1 MHSTM
6 DTDRSQSVGAV
17 VTPECNLE
25 LPTWLSAP
33 DPTPPARS
41 KPMRELVL
49 VQYESVFPR
58 ILEKM
63 YGGSTLQA
71 AIGDDFREIDS
82 GAFLRWIKK
91 DPQRQ
96 VLYKEAKEIRTEAW
110 AGKIIEHAI
119 AENTTEDV
127 QRSTLIVNTYKWLMA
142 SDNRKAYGE
151 SKQIDF
157 GGTISITSALAAAK
171 TRVIE
176 NEVIDVLELDNG

>member
-1 MHSTM
+1 M
-6 DTDRSQSVGAV
+6 
-17 VTPECNLE
+17 
-25 LPTWLSAP
+25 
-33 DPTPPARS
+33 
-41 KPMRELVL
+41 
-49 VQYESVFPR
+49 QYESVFPR

-71 AIGDDFREIDS
+71 AINDDFREIDS

-176 NEVIDVLELDNG
+176 NEVIDVLEMDNG